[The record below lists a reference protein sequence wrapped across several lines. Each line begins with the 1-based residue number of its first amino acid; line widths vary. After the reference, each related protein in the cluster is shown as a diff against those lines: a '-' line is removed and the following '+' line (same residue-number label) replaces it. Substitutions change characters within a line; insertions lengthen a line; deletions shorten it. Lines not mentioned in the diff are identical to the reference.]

1 MKTSGIQ
8 NWLVYPYS
16 LTERLIEKAGS
27 VSLKVLAQGWEPAC
41 AWDNIRLNDFSDR
54 VWRREIIMSAE
65 GRACWYARTMV
76 PELTYTNCRI
86 FFDQLKTK
94 SLGMLIFNSF
104 AVERTSLAHY
114 AIDESANEYQWLP
127 EALRPVPFQTLW
139 VRLSYLM
146 LHKQFPF
153 YLTEILLPNAERYT
167 D

>member
-1 MKTSGIQ
+1 MKKSGIE

-16 LTERLIEKAGS
+16 LTERLIDIAGDA
-27 VSLKVLAQGWEPAC
+27 SLEVIAQGWEPAC
-41 AWDNIRLNDFSDR
+41 AWDRIILNDSSDR
-54 VWRREIIMSAE
+54 VWRREISMSAE
-65 GRACWYARTMV
+65 GHACWYARTMV

-94 SLGMLIFNSF
+94 SLGMLIFNSLI
-104 AVERTSLAHY
+104 VERTSLAHY

-127 EALRPVPFQTLW
+127 EALRPIPPQILW
-139 VRLSYLM
+139 ARLSHLM

-153 YLTEILLPNAERYT
+153 YLVEILLPDAERYT